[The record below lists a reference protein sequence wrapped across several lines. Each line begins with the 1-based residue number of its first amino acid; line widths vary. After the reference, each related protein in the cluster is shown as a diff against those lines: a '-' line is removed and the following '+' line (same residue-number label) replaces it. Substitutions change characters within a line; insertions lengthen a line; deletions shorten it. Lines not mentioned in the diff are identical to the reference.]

1 MSEPSSDQP
10 PLPNM
15 SSIGRDTSDGPDILN
30 DDEMNDSSYTTTLSS
45 KRARDVDDIGSVV
58 KRSVAGALNLQH
70 SLFVLD
76 TPVIL
81 PAAAQAFQVQANRWD
96 GNYSVNQVV
105 VEPAS
110 DLIETFIY
118 ADVDQRLIERELI
131 PLWMENL
138 TVPQV
143 AELVTKYFGNKPD
156 TGRTLEENFGKVA
169 FRFSYNDASYE
180 GATSLD
186 YVGLTRAHELTS
198 VITPA
203 QHALLI
209 SIFEKRLPPD
219 SKIRTDYFTAKK
231 LLPSTAAP
239 ETWRKAFARFFELRG
254 PHPCLHADEPSVRR
268 PQLGLSVH

>member
-1 MSEPSSDQP
+1 
-10 PLPNM
+10 M

-219 SKIRTDYFTAKK
+219 SKIRTDYHRQKVASEHGRTGNLAQGVR
-231 LLPSTAAP
+231 S
-239 ETWRKAFARFFELRG
+239 FFELRG